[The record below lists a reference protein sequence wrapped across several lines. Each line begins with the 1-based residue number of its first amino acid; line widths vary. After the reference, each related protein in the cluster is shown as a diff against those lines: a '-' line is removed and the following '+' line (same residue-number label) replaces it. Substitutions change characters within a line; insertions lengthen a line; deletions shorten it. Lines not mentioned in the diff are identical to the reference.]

1 MNNKFYQT
9 RTRLEPGEIDK
20 TIVYGRI
27 YMMKNINNKKRFFLK
42 SSSLFFFSLL
52 SFKHFKIT
60 FFQNFKNILFKF
72 VKKNKKIWILSKNDF
87 N

>member
-1 MNNKFYQT
+1 M
-9 RTRLEPGEIDK
+9 
-20 TIVYGRI
+20 IVYAKI
-27 YMMKNINNKKRFFLK
+27 YYMKNINNKKRFFLK

-52 SFKHFKIT
+52 TLKHFKII
-60 FFQNFKNILFKF
+60 FFKNFKNILFKF